1 MTTILDCTL
10 RDGGYYTNWD
20 FKSETVDVYIQAMN
34 LLPIDYLELGYRNNT
49 TKEYMGKFGYCPVSV
64 LKQIRQTC
72 TKKLVVMLNEKSTK
86 PEDLNTL
93 LKPIVG
99 LVDMVRIAIDP
110 NNFDRAVVLAKA
122 VKAMDFEV
130 GFNCMYM
137 SKWQTEYPSFLS
149 KLSILNDM
157 ADLFCMVD
165 SFGGV
170 TPEDITNI
178 VKEVRINT
186 TCPIGFHGH
195 NNLQLGLI
203 NTLTAMKLGVDYVD
217 ATILGMGRGAGNLN
231 MELLLTYLNAHEGLK
246 VDFNV
251 LGDVITAF
259 TPLLRQYQWGT
270 NLPYMLAGANRIPQ
284 KEVMDWVTNRVYSFN
299 SIVRALDNR
308 KNNAI
313 DNAKFPHLAVA
324 KKFDKILVFGGG
336 NNAIEHKDAI
346 KEFIAKE
353 KNIAVV
359 FATAR
364 HAKAYQDIKAPIYY
378 ILVGNEGRRLTT
390 NIGENKFNG
399 TCVLP
404 PYPRIMGTEVP
415 AYAGKNT
422 VELESVNFTDQF
434 KDSVTTIA
442 LQLAINLTD
451 GEIFVI
457 GYDGYPGNVLS
468 EKEVALTNENKTI
481 FNAYKQTKV
490 EPLKSLT
497 PTLYKDLEVVSVYQY
512 L

>member
-1 MTTILDCTL
+1 MTKILDCTL

-20 FKSETVDVYIQAMN
+20 FNTQSVEAYIQAMN
-34 LLPIDYLELGYRNNT
+34 VLPIEYLELGYRNNPS
-49 TKEYMGKFGYCPVSV
+49 KEYLGKFGYCPVSV
-64 LKQIRQTC
+64 LKHIRDNC
-72 TKKLVVMLNEKSTK
+72 TKKLDVMLNEKNTK
-86 PEDLNTL
+86 PEDLGTL
-93 LKPIVG
+93 LKPIIG

-110 NNFDRAVVLAKA
+110 KNFDRAVILAKA
-122 VKAMDFEV
+122 VKSMGFEV

-137 SKWQTEYPSFLS
+137 SKWQTEYPGFLNKLGAIDSF
-149 KLSILNDM
+149 

-165 SFGGV
+165 SYGGV
-170 TPEDITNI
+170 TPDDVTNI
-178 VKEVRINT
+178 VNIVRQNT
-186 TCPIGFHGH
+186 KCPIGFHGH

-203 NTLTAMKLGVDYVD
+203 NTVTAIKLGVDYVD

-231 MELLLTYLNAHEGLK
+231 MELLLTYLNAHEGLQ

-259 TPLLRQYQWGT
+259 TPLMEKYKWGT

-308 KNNAI
+308 KNNTI
-313 DNAKFPHLAVA
+313 DNAKYSQLEID
-324 KKFDKILVFGGG
+324 KKYDKVIIIGGG
-336 NNAIEHKDAI
+336 NNAIEHIEAI
-346 KEFIAKE
+346 KDFIAQE

-364 HAKAYQDIKAPIYY
+364 HAKYYLDINVPVYY
-378 ILVGNEGRRLTT
+378 MLVGNEGHRLTA
-390 NIGENKFNG
+390 NVGADNFQG

-404 PYPRIMGTEVP
+404 PYPRTMGTEVP
-415 AYAGKNT
+415 DYAEEHT
-422 VELESVNFTDQF
+422 VELASVDFIDEY

-442 LQLAINLTD
+442 LQLAMNLTD
-451 GEIFVI
+451 GDIFVV

-481 FNAYKQTKV
+481 FEAYYKSKGVQ
-490 EPLKSLT
+490 LKSLT
-497 PTLYKDLEVVSVYQY
+497 PSLYKDLEVVSIYQFI
-512 L
+512 